1 MYQALYRKYRPKT
14 FEDVVGQNYVI
25 ETLKNE
31 IINDKVNHAYMFF
44 GPRGIGKTTIAK
56 IFARAVNCEKTTT
69 GSPCEECER
78 CISSKEKECV
88 DIIEIDAASNNGVD
102 EIREIRNKVS
112 LVPAELKYK
121 VYIIDEVHMLTQG
134 AFNALLKTL
143 EEPPKHVI
151 FILATTDPQKVSDT
165 IISRCQCFSF
175 KRISEVENYNRLKEI
190 CGKENIKVSDDVLK
204 EVSLYSDG
212 GLRDSLGMLDKLS
225 SYKSTDITIEDFYE
239 MNDMIDIKSINEL
252 YTDII
257 NGNIQG
263 VIGKL
268 EYYNTC
274 GKNIIEITNQ
284 LLHYLKNKIID
295 YYVENKQL
303 DNVEL
308 TEKLLQFINEKM
320 FDIKKTSKPYIYVE
334 IIMLQFINQNK
345 IISREIISGK
355 KTEESTEK
363 VEKIKSAKVEEKPE
377 IEVSTEIVDKNENE
391 EFQQIEEE
399 KISTEY
405 VEENLNQHQE
415 EKKQSLPKIN
425 IKDIMKIRVN
435 NTLAEASK
443 KEKEQV
449 TETIQI
455 LNDYVFDPD
464 KGYIASELLNA
475 TICAVSETN
484 MIISYEYDSVV
495 EQNLENIN
503 KITEIFNE
511 ITGLNKKIAI
521 ISNQEWNEEKNKYI
535 EFTKQGN
542 KYTIIEEPVIQPEEE
557 IKKEEQTSE
566 STSSAVELFGDI
578 VEIK

>member
-257 NGNIQG
+257 NGNVQG
-263 VIGKL
+263 VISKL
-268 EYYNTC
+268 EHYNTC

-334 IIMLQFINQNK
+334 IIFLQFINQNK

-363 VEKIKSAKVEEKPE
+363 VEKIKLEKVEEKPE
-377 IEVSTEIVDKNENE
+377 IEVSTEIVDINENE
-391 EFQQIEEE
+391 ESQQIDEE

-405 VEENLNQHQE
+405 VEENLNQQQE
-415 EKKQSLPKIN
+415 EQTQSLPKIN

>member
-190 CGKENIKVSDDVLK
+190 CEKENIKVSDDVLK

-225 SYKSTDITIEDFYE
+225 SYKSTNITIEDFYE

-295 YYVENKQL
+295 YYVDNKQL
-303 DNVEL
+303 DNVEV

-334 IIMLQFINQNK
+334 ITMLQFINQNE

-355 KTEESTEK
+355 KTEKSTEK
-363 VEKIKSAKVEEKPE
+363 VEKIKLEKVEEKPE
-377 IEVSTEIVDKNENE
+377 IEVSTEIVDINENE
-391 EFQQIEEE
+391 ESQQIDEE

-405 VEENLNQHQE
+405 VEESLNQQQE
-415 EKKQSLPKIN
+415 EQTQSLQKIN

-475 TICAVSETN
+475 AICAVSETN

-542 KYTIIEEPVIQPEEE
+542 KYTIIEEPVIQSEEE

>member
-69 GSPCEECER
+69 GSPCEECQR
-78 CISSKEKECV
+78 CISSREKECV

-175 KRISEVENYNRLKEI
+175 KRISEMENYNRLKEI

-239 MNDMIDIKSINEL
+239 MNDMVDKKSINEL

-257 NGNIQG
+257 NGKIEG
-263 VIGKL
+263 VIRKL
-268 EYYNTC
+268 EYYNNC

-303 DNVEL
+303 DNVDL

-345 IISREIISGK
+345 IISQEIISDK
-355 KTEESTEK
+355 KTGESTEK
-363 VEKIKSAKVEEKPE
+363 VEEKPE
-377 IEVSTEIVDKNENE
+377 VEVSTKSVDKNKNE
-391 EFQQIEEE
+391 EYQQIGEE

-405 VEENLNQHQE
+405 VEKTLNQKQE
-415 EKKQSLPKIN
+415 KQAESLPKIN

-443 KEKEQV
+443 KEKEIV
-449 TETIQI
+449 TESINI
-455 LNDYVFDPD
+455 LNDYVFDPN

-475 TICAVSETN
+475 TICAVSEKN

-503 KITEIFNE
+503 EITEIFNE
-511 ITGLNKKIAI
+511 ITGLNKKVAI

-542 KYTIIEEPVIQPEEE
+542 KYTIIEEPVIQSEEE
-557 IKKEEQTSE
+557 TKKDEQILE
-566 STSSAVELFGDI
+566 YTSSAVELFGDI

>member
-308 TEKLLQFINEKM
+308 TEKLLQFINKKM

-521 ISNQEWNEEKNKYI
+521 ISNQEWNEEKNQYI